1 MARSGLRR
9 PRTAPSTSREHD
21 ASTAS
26 NGNARRAHPL
36 ARMLRRTATLALAAT
51 LAAPLAALAPAAPAN
66 AAPANAAPI
75 VKAAAYGAP
84 DDIAADYYAAL
95 LRHTRWVNTVW
106 DPAIGA
112 YQFKDFNFAV
122 VLGNAVIVTHGEYDA
137 TVTGISKEQ
146 LKQRTIDTIRY
157 YAAKNRFVDPNGTWG
172 KRLFWDSTFQSY
184 FLDAGRVLWDDLDAT
199 TQKNLETIAVGQSAY
214 TSDLNYG
221 NDPLSGSW
229 TADWPTGK
237 HEGDTAQEE
246 AGVYTQALAPGLAWA
261 PEHADAARWNE
272 QLGDWARNAAGQ
284 PTADRN
290 NPAIVAGK
298 PVSTNTLQT
307 IYDTYLVENHGSF
320 GPHYQSDIW
329 RSGGRNAI
337 QFLLNDQPVPEYLR
351 HQPNSAELWNVIKM
365 VMSKQGEPFMPM
377 VNDREYLY
385 GRDVIPMAFLGQVLR
400 DPDAV
405 RAEANMA
412 ASLEAYQSYA
422 PVDRLA
428 KFSGEPKYEPEARA
442 EIAISY
448 LLHVA
453 AAESEEG
460 PVAPTPQDE
469 FFARLAGVRD
479 FGAGPGLVVQQTADA
494 WAAAASKKGFVKFP
508 WVPGHDSWLFA
519 LSGATPY
526 LYPNTAATVDDRR
539 TQTYTAPRDGFEGT
553 SSVFRLGQEF
563 AGQVT
568 LPTGAAIYAS
578 TGAGWQD
585 GTVSVRNLDMGG
597 YNGLDGTRTYT
608 TAEGSA
614 TDTLPV
620 VIPADPA
627 DASAARIDDLSF
639 DATTARFVRIQGQQG
654 NARYGYSLYSLH
666 AYGTDAEATTDL
678 ARGRTATAS
687 SEEPTRPA
695 SAVTD
700 TSASTRW
707 AVAVGERTR
716 TDSWVQVDLGAE
728 KRVSAVR
735 LAWEASAGERYLVQ
749 TSLDGQTWT
758 TQTAYTGGVDANVA
772 RLDTVAL
779 TPPGAAAP
787 APVEA
792 RFVRMQGVQGDPA
805 YGYSLYTMRA
815 LTAAGVD
822 AAAGKPATA
831 SSSDTGRAP
840 STVTDNDPASRWAVS
855 RADRTRADSWI
866 QVDLGAPTAIAQ
878 VQLGWEAS
886 AGREYRIQVSA
897 DGQTWQDAAHFR
909 YTGDQVTTTDG
920 SWINVEGTAG
930 YVVRGGQAPITV
942 STEKPG
948 INAVRLGGGDDPFL
962 VEMVP
967 GDAAATAAQD
977 AVAQPTADGLLVSSL
992 DGYLAAFNLG
1002 AADVTTTVTVPYAG
1016 DTVSLFDGD
1025 QVLGADASTL
1035 TVTVPAGSA
1044 AVLAPRATVSTDA
1057 ARAAGATVSVLD
1069 ARTVQAVPS
1078 DGAARAA
1085 ASVTTIDVTNVET
1098 DETRAVPVGGVVVAG
1113 AATFRGATPFPVAD
1127 LALSTLTF
1135 PASVLPE
1142 GMTSPAAAVDGDDA
1156 TVWTPGPDGR
1166 MVADLGAA
1174 RDIGT
1179 VTTLWD
1185 GADAP
1190 AATVSVSDDGLT
1202 FRDVGALDAGE
1213 THGAVAVDQTA
1224 RYVALSTQ
1232 WTAGDPGLR
1241 ALRALAPGAI
1251 DDAAPGAITGE
1262 LGDLVVGRAV
1272 DAAVTAEGTPAPAYA
1287 VTAGALPDG
1296 VTLDPATGVFG
1307 GAPTA
1312 AGEYSFTITADN
1324 GVGEASTRAFAGEVA
1339 PVPTDPGENPGGGD
1353 GGAGGGSGGA
1363 GDGAGAGDGSGV
1375 GDGDD
1380 LATTG
1385 LALGWSLAA
1394 ALVLLAA
1401 GGVMV
1406 ARRRRLAPHE
1416 D

>member
-1 MARSGLRR
+1 MARSGPARPARATARPHRATAR
-9 PRTAPSTSREHD
+9 PRRL
-21 ASTAS
+21 
-26 NGNARRAHPL
+26 GIL
-36 ARMLRRTATLALAAT
+36 KRTVTLALAAT
-51 LAAPLAALAPAAPAN
+51 LAAPVAALAPAVQAS
-66 AAPANAAPI
+66 AAPVVKTAAF
-75 VKAAAYGAP
+75 GAP

-122 VLGNAVIVTHGEYDA
+122 VLGNAVILTHGEYDA
-137 TVTGISKEQ
+137 SVTGIPKEQ
-146 LKQRTIDTIRY
+146 LQQRTVDTIRY

-172 KRLFWDSTFQSY
+172 KKLFWDSTFQSY
-184 FLDAGRVLWDDLDAT
+184 FLDAGRVLWDQLDAT

-261 PEHADAARWNE
+261 PDHADAARWDA

-284 PTADRN
+284 PTADLN

-298 PVSTNTLQT
+298 PVSTNTMQT

-337 QFLLNDQPVPEYLR
+337 QFVLNGQPIPEYLK
-351 HQPNSAELWNVIKM
+351 HQPNSAELWEAIKM
-365 VMSKQGEPFMPM
+365 VMSNQGEPFMPM

-412 ASLEAYQSYA
+412 ASLEAYQAYA

-479 FGAGPGLVVQQTADA
+479 FGAGPGLSVQQTADA
-494 WAAAASKKGFVKFP
+494 WAAASSKKGFLKFP

-526 LYPNTAATVDDRR
+526 LYPNSAATVDDRR
-539 TQTYTAPRDGFEGT
+539 TSTFTTPRDGFEGT
-553 SSVFRLGQEF
+553 SSVFRIGDGY

-568 LPTGAAIYAS
+568 LPNGAALYAS

-585 GTVSVRNLDMGG
+585 GSVSVRNLDMGG
-597 YNGLDGTRTYT
+597 YNGLDGSRTYV

-620 VIPADPA
+620 VTPPDPA
-627 DASAARIDDLSF
+627 DANAARVDDLSF
-639 DATTARFVRIQGQQG
+639 DPVPARYVRMQGQQG
-654 NARYGYSLYSLH
+654 NAQFGYSLYSFH
-666 AYGTDAEATTDL
+666 AYGADAEATTDL
-678 ARGRTATAS
+678 AAGRPATAS
-687 SEEPTRPA
+687 SEDPA
-695 SAVTD
+695 RLAATVTD
-700 TSASTRW
+700 ANPTTRW
-707 AVAVGERTR
+707 AVARADRTR
-716 TDSWVQVDLGAE
+716 ADSWIQVDLGSE
-728 KRVSAVR
+728 RTVSAVR
-735 LAWEASAGERYLVQ
+735 LAWESSAGERYLVQ
-749 TSLDGQTWT
+749 TSVDGQTWT
-758 TQTAYTGGVDANVA
+758 TQTARTGGVDANVA
-772 RLDTVAL
+772 RLDTVDL
-779 TPPGAAAP
+779 TPAGATAP
-787 APVEA
+787 APVET

-831 SSSDTGRAP
+831 SSADTGRAP
-840 STVTDNDPASRWAVS
+840 SSVTDNDASSRWAVS

-886 AGREYRIQVSA
+886 AGREYRIQTSA
-897 DGQTWQDAAHFR
+897 DGVTWTDAASFR
-909 YTGDQVTTTDG
+909 YTGDEVTSTEG
-920 SWINVEGTAG
+920 SWINVEDRAG
-930 YVVRGGQAPITV
+930 FVVRGGQAPITV
-942 STEKPG
+942 SAEKPG
-948 INAVRLGGGDDPFL
+948 INALRLGGGDRPLL

-977 AVAQPTADGLLVSSL
+977 AAPQPSAEGLLVSSL
-992 DGYLAAFNLG
+992 GGYLSAFNLSG
-1002 AADVTTTVTVPYAG
+1002 TEVTTDVTIPYVG
-1016 DTVSLFDGD
+1016 DTVSLFAGE
-1025 QVLGADASTL
+1025 QTLGADASTL
-1035 TVTVPAGSA
+1035 RVTVPAGQA
-1044 AVLAPRATVSTDA
+1044 VVLAPRATVPTDVARSAGVGVSVVDGRTIRVADA
-1057 ARAAGATVSVLD
+1057 AAD
-1069 ARTVQAVPS
+1069 ARADAS
-1078 DGAARAA
+1078 AAAPTLEVMNAETGETRALPVGEPVVAAA
-1085 ASVTTIDVTNVET
+1085 ASF
-1098 DETRAVPVGGVVVAG
+1098 P
-1113 AATFRGATPFPVAD
+1113 GATPFPVPD
-1127 LALSTLTF
+1127 RALSTLTF

-1142 GMTSPAAAVDGDDA
+1142 GMTSPQGAVDGDEA
-1156 TVWTPGPDGR
+1156 TSWTPGVDGR
-1166 MVADLGAA
+1166 MVTDLGSAQP
-1174 RDIGT
+1174 IGT

-1185 GADAP
+1185 GSDAP
-1190 AATVSVSDDGLT
+1190 AATVSVSDDGVT
-1202 FRDVGALDAGE
+1202 FRDVGTIEAGT
-1213 THGAVAVDQTA
+1213 THGAVSVDATA
-1224 RYVALSTQ
+1224 RYVALSTA
-1232 WTAGDPGLR
+1232 WKTGDPGLT
-1241 ALRALAPGAI
+1241 ALRVLAPGAV
-1251 DDAAPGAITGE
+1251 DDAAPGAIRGE
-1262 LGDLVVGRAV
+1262 VPALVVGANV
-1272 DAAVTAEGTPAPAYA
+1272 SGALQASGVPAPTYA
-1287 VTAGALPDG
+1287 VVAGALPDG
-1296 VTLDPATGVFG
+1296 VTLDPDTGALA
-1307 GAPTA
+1307 GAPTTVGA
-1312 AGEYSFTITADN
+1312 YAFTVAADN
-1324 GVGEASTRAFAGEVA
+1324 GIGEASTRAFAGEVTA
-1339 PVPTDPGENPGGGD
+1339 VPVDPGQPGEPGEPGEPGTPGGGSG
-1353 GGAGGGSGGA
+1353 GGAGGG
-1363 GDGAGAGDGSGV
+1363 GSGS
-1375 GDGDD
+1375 DGD
-1380 LATTG
+1380 LAATG
-1385 LALGWSLAA
+1385 LVLGWSLAA
-1394 ALVLLAA
+1394 ALLLLAA
-1401 GGVMV
+1401 GGLLV
-1406 ARRRRLAPHE
+1406 ARRRRLAVSSE

>member
-1 MARSGLRR
+1 MARSGSASA
-9 PRTAPSTSREHD
+9 RTGSARSVW
-21 ASTAS
+21 
-26 NGNARRAHPL
+26 RRA
-36 ARMLRRTATLALAAT
+36 ATALVALALAV
-51 LAAPLAALAPAAPAN
+51 PLAALVPAASAS
-66 AAPANAAPI
+66 AAPV
-75 VKAAAYGAP
+75 VKAAAFGAP

-106 DPAIGA
+106 DPSINA

-137 TVTGISKEQ
+137 QITGIPKEQ

-184 FLDAGRVLWDDLDAT
+184 FLDAGRVLWDDLDVT
-199 TQKNLETIAVGQSAY
+199 TQRNLETIAVGQSAY

-261 PEHADAARWNE
+261 PDHADAARWST

-337 QFLLNDQPVPEYLR
+337 QFLLNDQPIPDYLK
-351 HQPNSAELWNVIKM
+351 HQPNSAELWESIRM
-365 VMSKQGEPFMPM
+365 VMSNQGEPFMPM

-412 ASLEAYQSYA
+412 ASLEAYQAYE

-479 FGAGPGLVVQQTADA
+479 FGAGPGLSVQQTADA
-494 WAAAASKKGFVKFP
+494 WAAASNKKGFLKFP

-539 TQTYTAPRDGFEGT
+539 TATYTAPRDGFEGT
-553 SSVFRLGQEF
+553 SSVFRIGEEY

-568 LPTGAAIYAS
+568 LPTGAALYAS

-597 YNGLDGTRTYT
+597 YNDLDGTRTYY

-614 TDTLPV
+614 TDTLPQV
-620 VIPADPA
+620 TPPDPA
-627 DASAARIDDLSF
+627 DAKAARIDDLSF
-639 DATTARFVRIQGQQG
+639 DPVQARYVRMQGQQG
-654 NARYGYSLYSLH
+654 NARFGYSMFSFH

-678 ARGRTATAS
+678 AAGRTATAS
-687 SEEPTRPA
+687 SEDPSRPA
-695 SAVTD
+695 STVTD
-700 TSASTRW
+700 ANPDSRW
-707 AVAVGERTR
+707 AVATGERTR
-716 TDSWVQVDLGAE
+716 ADSWIQVDLGAE
-728 KRVSAVR
+728 KTVSAVR

-749 TSLDGQTWT
+749 TSVDGQTWT
-758 TQTAYTGGVDANVA
+758 TRTAYSGGVDANVA
-772 RLDTVAL
+772 RLDTVDL
-779 TPPGAAAP
+779 TPPGGTAP

-805 YGYSLYTMRA
+805 YGYSLYSMRA

-831 SSSDTGRAP
+831 SSADTGRAP
-840 STVTDNDPASRWAVS
+840 SSVTDSDATSRWAVS

-897 DGQTWQDAAHFR
+897 DGVTWQDAASFR
-909 YTGDQVTTTDG
+909 YTGDQIATTVD
-920 SWINVEGTAG
+920 SWINVEDEAG

-942 STEKPG
+942 SNEKEG
-948 INAVRLGGGDDPFL
+948 INAVRLGGGDQPFL

-977 AVAQPTADGLLVSSL
+977 AAAQPTAEGLLVSSL
-992 DGYLAAFNLG
+992 DGYLTAFNLS
-1002 AADVTTTVTVPYAG
+1002 AADVTTTVTIPYTG
-1016 DTVSLFDGD
+1016 DTVSLFAGD
-1025 QVLGADASTL
+1025 QTLGAGSSVLTL
-1035 TVTVPAGSA
+1035 TVPAGRA
-1044 AVLAPRATVSTDA
+1044 VVLAPRATVPTDA
-1057 ARAAGATVSVLD
+1057 AQAAPVTVSVRD
-1069 ARTVQAVPS
+1069 GRTIHVLPAAS
-1078 DGAARAA
+1078 GARAA
-1085 ASVTTIDVTNVET
+1085 ASDPGVAAAAALPTLDVTNAET
-1098 DETRAVPVGGVVVAG
+1098 GETRSLPVGAPAVAS
-1113 AATFRGATPFPVAD
+1113 AATFPGATAFPVPD

-1142 GMTSPAAAVDGDDA
+1142 GMTSPQGAVDGDVA
-1156 TVWTPGPDGR
+1156 TTWTPGVNGR
-1166 MVADLGAA
+1166 MVTDLGAA
-1174 RDIGT
+1174 QAIGT
-1179 VTTLWD
+1179 VTTLW
-1185 GADAP
+1185 ADEGAP

-1202 FRDVGALDAGE
+1202 FRDIGTIEAGV
-1213 THGAVAVDQTA
+1213 THGAVAVDATA
-1224 RYVALSTQ
+1224 RYVALTTT
-1232 WTAGDPGLR
+1232 WADGDPGLS
-1241 ALRALAPGAI
+1241 ALRVLVPGAV
-1251 DDAAPGAITGE
+1251 DDAEPGPIEGTLSPLA
-1262 LGDLVVGRAV
+1262 LGRA
-1272 DAAVTAEGTPAPAYA
+1272 ATGTLTATGSPTPTYA

-1296 VTLDPATGVFG
+1296 VTLDPATGAFG
-1307 GAPTA
+1307 GTPTELGGYA
-1312 AGEYSFTITADN
+1312 FTVTASN
-1324 GVGEASTRAFAGEVA
+1324 GIGDDATRVFSGEVTA
-1339 PVPTDPGENPGGGD
+1339 VPVDPEEPGGP
-1353 GGAGGGSGGA
+1353 GAGGGSDGGGA
-1363 GDGAGAGDGSGV
+1363 DAGAGGS
-1375 GDGDD
+1375 DDD
-1380 LATTG
+1380 LAATG
-1385 LALGWSLAA
+1385 LVLGWSLAV
-1394 ALVLLAA
+1394 ALILLAA
-1401 GGVMV
+1401 GGLLV
-1406 ARRRRLAPHE
+1406 ARRRRRAMSVV